1 MGSIIGALV
10 YVLLNTSASLVPES
24 LAQMSSAI
32 LAPAAANMINLI
44 MPLLFLWQ
52 AMDAGKRIGIWSII
66 LGGLMALISGNAL
79 PGVIF
84 GILVGTLAEE
94 QGYGAKAT
102 RNMFLVVFAMIA
114 LIGYFRGFHL
124 QILDL
129 F

>member
-1 MGSIIGALV
+1 
-10 YVLLNTSASLVPES
+10 
-24 LAQMSSAI
+24 MSSAI

-94 QGYGAKAT
+94 QGYSAKAT
-102 RNMFLVVFAMIA
+102 RNMFIVVFVMIA
-114 LIGYFRGFHL
+114 LIAYFRGFHL
-124 QILDL
+124 QILNL